1 MIRKESMDLEGT
13 RFVLES
19 TADLQHLKPP
29 VARLVS
35 RRVRDLFADPPA
47 ALCGMATRTE
57 LRPLS
62 RWLRR
67 NARKTRYALEIY
79 VPGEALADVMAPEVY
94 LSLHRTDEEHPILI
108 SGGLARVPKTL
119 PPSLREVLTLVGV
132 IRHQWNCAGVL
143 LPPSQQVSLP
153 RLLEENASVWWGA
166 DEPVDVPPRPKDYRA
181 YYLRSTG
188 AYLMTTPGGET
199 WACPHVGGHRAGPA
213 IDAWLTAYFDH
224 GPWNEGRAGIGG

>member
-1 MIRKESMDLEGT
+1 MIRQESVDLEGT
-13 RFVLES
+13 QFVLES
-19 TADLQHLKPP
+19 AADLPRLKPP

-35 RRVRDLFADPPA
+35 RRVRDLFADPPRALRAMA
-47 ALCGMATRTE
+47 ALAE
-57 LRPLS
+57 LRPLA

-67 NARKTRYALEIY
+67 NAQKTRYALEIY
-79 VPGEALADVMAPEVY
+79 VPGEKFAAVMAPEVY

-119 PPSLREVLTLVGV
+119 PPSLREVLTLTGV

-153 RLLEENASVWWGA
+153 TLLEENASMWCGP
-166 DEPVDVPPRPKDYRA
+166 DEPVDVPPRPNDYRA

-188 AYLMTTPGGET
+188 AYLMTTPRGET
-199 WACPHVGGHRAGPA
+199 WACPHVGGHSAGPA
-213 IDAWLTAYFDH
+213 IDAWLTAYFDR
-224 GPWNEGRAGIGG
+224 GPWNEARDAR